1 MSLERGFI
9 TNLEQGAFMEKTKQN
24 KTKKRQSSCT
34 EEAGSQRHDI
44 MQLLIWWYYHSKWDG
59 TWYEVFSPV
68 GQ

>member
-44 MQLLIWWYYHSKWDG
+44 MQLLI
-59 TWYEVFSPV
+59 
-68 GQ
+68 